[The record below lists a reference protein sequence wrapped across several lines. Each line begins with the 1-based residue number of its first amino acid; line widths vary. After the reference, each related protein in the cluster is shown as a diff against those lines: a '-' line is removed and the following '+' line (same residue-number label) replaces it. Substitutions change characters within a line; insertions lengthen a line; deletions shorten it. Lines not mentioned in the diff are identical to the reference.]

1 MIKLSRPWAETAPS
15 GPAHGLQIRRG
26 PRRTRPTPA
35 GRNQPDLPQ
44 QPRRKPPGP
53 TLLIQRQ
60 EMAAFFRL
68 FGGFSKTS
76 SVKPKLNVTS
86 CVPLLKRLS
95 FRKLGLHKKKKKKNC
110 VPRVTLTL
118 DDDLIQ
124 DFLWMDCCCKLTD
137 KYLLAMTFV
146 YFRRARFRITEHNR
160 MNFFL
165 ALYLANTMEEDEEET
180 KYEIF
185 PWALGKSWRK
195 HFPRFLKQRDQLWAR
210 IEYRA
215 AVSRRCCEEVMA
227 IVPSHFVWQRER
239 AEHHSGAQRLY
250 KNCEGIL
257 IPRGP
262 SASPEPCSLCP
273 KTSAVPVPRP
283 SSTVP
288 LETKA
293 SHRPS
298 KMTKAQHTI
307 NCTTTAGSDG
317 VSEMCQDHSMDWINE
332 E

>member
-1 MIKLSRPWAETAPS
+1 
-15 GPAHGLQIRRG
+15 
-26 PRRTRPTPA
+26 
-35 GRNQPDLPQ
+35 
-44 QPRRKPPGP
+44 
-53 TLLIQRQ
+53 
-60 EMAAFFRL
+60 
-68 FGGFSKTS
+68 
-76 SVKPKLNVTS
+76 
-86 CVPLLKRLS
+86 
-95 FRKLGLHKKKKKKNC
+95 
-110 VPRVTLTL
+110 
-118 DDDLIQ
+118 
-124 DFLWMDCCCKLTD
+124 
-137 KYLLAMTFV
+137 
-146 YFRRARFRITEHNR
+146 
-160 MNFFL
+160 
-165 ALYLANTMEEDEEET
+165 MEEDEEET

-215 AVSRRCCEEVMA
+215 AVSRRCCEEVHGSLNMHCKSFYKLLVLKNSSKLHCAWLQVMA

-273 KTSAVPVPRP
+273 KTSVVPVPRP
-283 SSTVP
+283 SSVP
-288 LETKA
+288 LPTKA

-307 NCTTTAGSDG
+307 NCTTTAGKLMSDAL
-317 VSEMCQDHSMDWINE
+317 
-332 E
+332 

>member
-15 GPAHGLQIRRG
+15 GPPHGLQIRRG

-35 GRNQPDLPQ
+35 GRNQADFSQ

-68 FGGFSKTS
+68 F
-76 SVKPKLNVTS
+76 
-86 CVPLLKRLS
+86 
-95 FRKLGLHKKKKKKNC
+95 
-110 VPRVTLTL
+110 

-146 YFRRARFRITEHNR
+146 YFRRARFSITEHNR

-298 KMTKAQHTI
+298 KMTKAKHTI
-307 NCTTTAGSDG
+307 NCMTTAGSDG